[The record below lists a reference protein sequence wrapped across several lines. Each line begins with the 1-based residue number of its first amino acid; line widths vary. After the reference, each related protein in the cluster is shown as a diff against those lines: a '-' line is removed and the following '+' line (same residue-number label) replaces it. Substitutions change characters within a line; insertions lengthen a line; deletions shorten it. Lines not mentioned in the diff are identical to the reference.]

1 MGNNLERN
9 HLRLEHTR
17 RRVGHLEGVVHRD
30 EGHRRAVEDDPIA
43 IRGERLEVGI
53 RHVVVGGRGAPGDP
67 LVLTD
72 QEERQTGKAHA
83 ARMPTARAP
92 RLRVH
97 RRDIPDGRV
106 RERQVG
112 VVRQQRIAAR
122 RARPRHH
129 PVVRPLDR
137 GLQRRR
143 HIAWLTQRA
152 RHHTPPG
159 AIVGRLARP
168 RQHERTAACR
178 RIVGR
183 DDRRVEAPRSHQ
195 LVGQVFAEAGDVVR
209 DRQVVPPRVGQAVGQ
224 RDDRRDRV
232 LRLPVR
238 DVLLMHQPK
247 AVLLREHRP
256 VPARTHVGQPGIYAG
271 GVGLEDRHRLR
282 RGILKN
288 RLLQVATVPRHE
300 GDPVPLVDLDGR
312 RTHKLRNPARRHT
325 AAQVHLLKPVAG
337 MEVAQAGCAVL
348 VGRAEQVQHA
358 ERIEAGGQL
367 ARKPGDRDPFEGAA
381 AIGVAAAAVA
391 VQRVTAAR
399 TTRIRGIAAAARVG
413 RALLLVVRTAHRQQR
428 QRRNQTPLRHAR
440 HCKLLALRSSFIRT
454 YRTCFATEANRP
466 RNHR

>member
-1 MGNNLERN
+1 
-9 HLRLEHTR
+9 
-17 RRVGHLEGVVHRD
+17 
-30 EGHRRAVEDDPIA
+30 
-43 IRGERLEVGI
+43 
-53 RHVVVGGRGAPGDP
+53 
-67 LVLTD
+67 
-72 QEERQTGKAHA
+72 
-83 ARMPTARAP
+83 MPTARAP
-92 RLRVH
+92 RLRIH

-106 RERQVG
+106 RQRQMG

-122 RARPRHH
+122 RPRPRHH
-129 PVVRPLDR
+129 PVVRPLNR

-168 RQHERTAACR
+168 RQHERTAAGR

-232 LRLPVR
+232 LGLPVR

-247 AVLLREHRP
+247 AVLFREHRP
-256 VPARTHVGQPGIYAG
+256 VPARTHVGQPGIHAG
-271 GVGLEDRHRLR
+271 GVGLQNRHRLGR
-282 RGILKN
+282 RIRED
-288 RLLQVATVPRHE
+288 RLLQVAPVPRHE

-381 AIGVAAAAVA
+381 AIGVAAA
-391 VQRVTAAR
+391 RRITAAR
-399 TTRIRGIAAAARVG
+399 TTRIRGIAAATGVG
-413 RALLLVVRTAHRQQR
+413 GALLLVVRTGHRQQR

-440 HCKLLALRSSFIRT
+440 HRKLPVAGPLPFALIAPVLPPRQTDR
-454 YRTCFATEANRP
+454 ATTDRQPPGGSAHARP
-466 RNHR
+466 APSKTPAARAAAQPPSARRRRHT